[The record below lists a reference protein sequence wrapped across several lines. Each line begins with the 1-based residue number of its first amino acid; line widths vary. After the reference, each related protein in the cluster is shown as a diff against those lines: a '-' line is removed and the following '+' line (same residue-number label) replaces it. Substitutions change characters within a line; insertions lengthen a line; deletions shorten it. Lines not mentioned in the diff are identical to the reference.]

1 MAPSNFS
8 SGRLGSPQRWPQ
20 YVTYG
25 LLLLLAY
32 FVSAKLG
39 LSLAT
44 VANNVTLVWPPTGL
58 ALFALLAFGVRL
70 WPWVFLGAFL
80 TNYTTDLSSG
90 SSAAIAAG
98 NTLEA
103 LAAVYLL
110 RFVQF
115 ELHLSRVRDVVY
127 LVLLAAGLS
136 TMVSASVGATTLAL
150 AQIITW
156 ENFVLV
162 WLNWWM
168 GDAMGD
174 LVFASMLLAWF
185 QAERTQWPTHKVLE
199 AGALGLSLIVVTHLA
214 FSGYFSYAGQPLPL
228 AFTPFPLLI
237 WAALRFEMRGATGAT
252 FMIGAVVLY
261 NLIQGNSL
269 FGSAGTFES
278 MLLLW
283 LYINVSAITGMALAA
298 SVSERRRAE
307 GQLRHLAQHDPL
319 TGLPSRAA
327 LGDRIDQA
335 IRHADRNQ
343 GQVAILFV
351 DIDRFKVINDTLG
364 HSVGDAFIIQ
374 VAQRLRASVREKD
387 TVTRQGG
394 DEFVIVLDDVNQ
406 VGDAGKVAQAILET
420 MRNSFVVHETPL
432 HMSAS
437 IGISLYPSDGQDA
450 ETLLKHA
457 DVAMY
462 RAKSLGRNNYVFY
475 AADMNMRAT
484 ERLAMENRL
493 RGALDRNEFELHYQ
507 PQYDAQT
514 GNILSVEALLRWRND
529 QGELVQPD
537 TFVPLLEETGLID
550 EVGAWVIDHA
560 CAQLTHWHEQG
571 WKQLR
576 MAINISSHQV
586 SNPQLPQHVASALN
600 HWKLAPELLELE
612 ITESLMVNQN
622 AVTEDVLSRLV
633 ELGVSLAVDDFGTG
647 YSSLSY
653 LHRMSIDTLK
663 IDRAFVANIPDNENS
678 MSIARAIV
686 GLGQSLHLS
695 LVAEGV
701 ETQAQYTFLRDLGC
715 NLMQG
720 YLFSRPVPA
729 EAMSRLLTQDSA
741 TAGSTVL
748 SPGHV
753 FGPGGRPSSP

>member
-1 MAPSNFS
+1 MTRSNLSF
-8 SGRLGSPQRWPQ
+8 GLTQRPQRWQ
-20 YVTYG
+20 QHAAYG
-25 LLLLLAY
+25 LLLSLVY

-44 VANNVTLVWPPTGL
+44 VANNVTLIWPPTGL
-58 ALFALLAFGVRL
+58 ALFALLTFGVGL
-70 WPWVFLGAFL
+70 WPWVFLGSFV
-80 TNYTTDLSSG
+80 TNYTTGLSIGPST
-90 SSAAIAAG
+90 AIAAG

-110 RFVQF
+110 RTVQF
-115 ELHLSRVRDVVY
+115 QLHLGRVRDVVY

-136 TMVSASVGATTLAL
+136 TMVSASVGTATLAV
-150 AQIITW
+150 AQIIHW
-156 ENFVLV
+156 ENVVLV

-168 GDAMGD
+168 GDAMGN
-174 LVFASMLLAWF
+174 LVFASFLLAWF
-185 QAERTQWPTHKVLE
+185 QSNRVEWHPQRALE
-199 AGALGLSLIVVTHLA
+199 AGVLAICLVGTTHLA
-214 FSGYFSYAGQPLPL
+214 LSGYFTLADQPLPL
-228 AFTPFPLLI
+228 AFTPFPILV

-252 FMIGAVVLY
+252 LIVGTIALY
-261 NLIQGNSL
+261 NIIHGNSL

-283 LYINVSAITGMALAA
+283 LYINVSAITGMVLAA

-327 LGDRIDQA
+327 LGDRIEQA
-335 IRHADRNQ
+335 VLHADRNQ
-343 GQVAILFV
+343 RQVAILFV

-364 HSVGDAFIIQ
+364 HSAGDAFIIQ
-374 VAQRLRASVREKD
+374 VAQRLRASVRDKD

-406 VGDAGKVAQAILET
+406 VDDAGKVAQAVLES
-420 MRNSFVVHETPL
+420 MRSSFIVHETPL

-457 DVAMY
+457 DIAMY
-462 RAKSLGRNNYVFY
+462 RAKGLGRNNYVFY

-507 PQYDAQT
+507 PQYDAQS
-514 GNILSVEALLRWRND
+514 GKILSVEALLRWRND

-537 TFVPLLEETGLID
+537 TFIPLLEETGLIN

-560 CAQLTHWHEQG
+560 CGQLSHWHDQG
-571 WKQLR
+571 WGHLR
-576 MAINISSHQV
+576 VAINISSHQV
-586 SNPQLPQHVASALN
+586 SNPQLPHHVESALN
-600 HWKLAPELLELE
+600 HWKLAPDRLELE

-622 AVTEDVLSRLV
+622 AATEGVLSRLV
-633 ELGVSLAVDDFGTG
+633 DLGVSLAVDDFGTG

-663 IDRAFVANIPDNENS
+663 IDRAFVSNIPDNENS

-686 GLGQSLHLS
+686 GLGKSLHLS

-701 ETQAQYTFLRDLGC
+701 ETQAQYDFLRDLGC
-715 NLMQG
+715 NLIQG
-720 YLFSRPVPA
+720 YLFSRPVTA
-729 EAMSRLLTQDSA
+729 DAISRLMEQ
-741 TAGSTVL
+741 GST
-748 SPGHV
+748 SA
-753 FGPGGRPSSP
+753 GPTAP

>member
-1 MAPSNFS
+1 MAQSNPS
-8 SGRLGSPQRWPQ
+8 SGLIQRPQHWQ
-20 YVTYG
+20 QHVAYG
-25 LLLLLAY
+25 LLLSLAY

-44 VANNVTLVWPPTGL
+44 VANNVTLIWPPTGL

-70 WPWVFLGAFL
+70 WPWVFLGAFV
-80 TNYTTDLSSG
+80 TNYTTDLSISP
-90 SSAAIAAG
+90 SIAIAAG

-110 RFVQF
+110 RSVQF
-115 ELHLSRVRDVVY
+115 QLHLGRVRDVVY

-136 TMVSASVGATTLAL
+136 TMVSASVGTATLVM
-150 AQIITW
+150 AQIIHW
-156 ENFVLV
+156 ENVVLV

-168 GDAMGD
+168 GDAMGN
-174 LVFASMLLAWF
+174 LVFASFLLAWF
-185 QAERTQWPTHKVLE
+185 QADRLQWPSRRILE
-199 AGALGLSLIVVTHLA
+199 ASALGLSLIGVTHLA
-214 FSGYFSYAGQPLPL
+214 LSGQFSYAGQPLPL
-228 AFTPFPLLI
+228 AFIPFPILV

-252 FMIGAVVLY
+252 CIVGAVALY
-261 NLIQGNSL
+261 HIIHGNSL
-269 FGSAGTFES
+269 FGSAGRFES

-327 LGDRIDQA
+327 LGDRIEQA
-335 IRHADRNQ
+335 VLHADRNHRQ
-343 GQVAILFV
+343 AAILFV

-364 HSVGDAFIIQ
+364 HSAGDAFIIQ
-374 VAQRLRASVREKD
+374 VAQRLRASVRDKD

-406 VGDAGKVAQAILET
+406 VDDAGKVAQAILES
-420 MRNSFVVHETPL
+420 MRSSFIVHDTPL

-457 DVAMY
+457 DIAMY
-462 RAKSLGRNNYVFY
+462 RAKGQGRNNYVFY

-507 PQYDAQT
+507 PQYDAQS
-514 GNILSVEALLRWRND
+514 GKILSVEALLRWRND

-537 TFVPLLEETGLID
+537 TFIPLLEETGLIN

-560 CAQLTHWHEQG
+560 CGQLTRWHEQG
-571 WKQLR
+571 WNQLR
-576 MAINISSHQV
+576 LAINISSHQV
-586 SNPQLPQHVASALN
+586 SNPQLPHHVEFALN
-600 HWKLAPELLELE
+600 HWKLAPDRLELE

-622 AVTEDVLSRLV
+622 AVTEDVLNRLV
-633 ELGVSLAVDDFGTG
+633 GLGVSLAVDDFGTG

-653 LHRMSIDTLK
+653 LHRMSINTLK
-663 IDRAFVANIPDNENS
+663 IDRAFVTNIPDNENS

-686 GLGQSLHLS
+686 GLGKSLHLS

-701 ETQAQYTFLRDLGC
+701 ETQAQYDFLRDLGC
-715 NLMQG
+715 NLIQG
-720 YLFSRPVPA
+720 YLFSRPVTA
-729 EAMSRLLTQDSA
+729 DAISRLMEQ
-741 TAGSTVL
+741 GSTSAGPT
-748 SPGHV
+748 SP
-753 FGPGGRPSSP
+753 